1 MGLLVKSGLADKN
14 LVLDQFSGSALVMWK
29 RLVPAIAIVRESLGD
44 RSIWENFEYLAV
56 LSQDWEAMYPNG
68 TYPPGVRRIDLE
80 YPWAE
85 ADKQYA
91 ASLAP
96 A

>member
-1 MGLLVKSGLADKN
+1 
-14 LVLDQFSGSALVMWK
+14 
-29 RLVPAIAIVRESLGD
+29 
-44 RSIWENFEYLAV
+44 
-56 LSQDWEAMYPNG
+56 LSQGWETAHPNG
-68 TYPPGVRRIDLE
+68 PYPTGVRRIDLK
-80 YPWAE
+80 YPWLE